1 VIIDLGTGDGRAVL
15 AAAAADPE
23 AFVLGI
29 DADARAPAEASR
41 RVARGARSADDR
53 RAWFVAAG
61 VEMLPAGL
69 TGLADLVT
77 VRFPWGSLL
86 RGVLGIDSGVAT
98 SIARL
103 LAPGGHLEITLSLVA
118 GDRHDTAG
126 VGFGAADIER
136 MAATFAT
143 LGLTRTA
150 ARPLSAAEV
159 AAIPSTWA
167 RRLRA
172 GDGGT
177 ARPVWQVS
185 FEAAPPEWTAGR
197 GALR

>member
-1 VIIDLGTGDGRAVL
+1 
-15 AAAAADPE
+15 
-23 AFVLGI
+23 VLGI

-53 RAWFVAAG
+53 RAWFVAAA

-77 VRFPWGSLL
+77 VWFPWGSLL
-86 RGVLGIDSGVAT
+86 RGVLGVDSDIAASV
-98 SIARL
+98 ARL

-118 GDRHDTAG
+118 RDRHDTGG
-126 VGFGAADIER
+126 VEFAAADIER
-136 MAATFAT
+136 MTATFAT

-150 ARPLSAAEV
+150 ARLLSAAEI
-159 AAIPSTWA
+159 AAIPSTWV

-172 GDGGT
+172 GDPRA

-185 FEAAPPEWTAGR
+185 FEAAPPERTSGP
-197 GALR
+197 GDLR

>member
-1 VIIDLGTGDGRAVL
+1 M
-15 AAAAADPE
+15 
-23 AFVLGI
+23 LGI

-41 RVARGARSADDR
+41 RVARRARSADER

-61 VEMLPAGL
+61 VEALPAGL

-77 VRFPWGSLL
+77 VHFPWGSLL
-86 RGVLGIDSGVAT
+86 RGVLGVDSGVAA

-103 LAPGGHLEITLSLVA
+103 VAPGGRLEITLSLVA
-118 GDRHDTAG
+118 RDRHDIAG
-126 VGFGAADIER
+126 DAFGAADIER
-136 MAATFAT
+136 MTTTFAT
-143 LGLTRTA
+143 LGLTRTE
-150 ARPLSAAEV
+150 ARLLSAVEV

-172 GDGGT
+172 GDARA
-177 ARPVWQVS
+177 ARPVWQVT
-185 FEAAPPEWTAGR
+185 FEAAPSERSSGP